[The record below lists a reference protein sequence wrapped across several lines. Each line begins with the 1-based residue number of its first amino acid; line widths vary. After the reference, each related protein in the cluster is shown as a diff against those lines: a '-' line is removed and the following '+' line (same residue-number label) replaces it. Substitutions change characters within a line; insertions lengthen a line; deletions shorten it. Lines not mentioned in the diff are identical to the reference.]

1 MKEKV
6 LELKKNITRMD
17 DDFDWLTTAKRNELK
32 SLKSEYDQ
40 LLKDLEQ
47 QDQDW
52 IETNYYIWYEK
63 YLHQETVGN
72 MRLPEG

>member
-6 LELKKNITRMD
+6 LDLKKSITRMD

-32 SLKSEYDQ
+32 TLKSEYET
-40 LLKDLEQ
+40 LLKDLQEE
-47 QDQDW
+47 DIEW
-52 IETNYYIWYEK
+52 IETQYYVWYEK